1 MAVKNTYTDL
11 QTEAGNVTVLKI
23 YGSKGR
29 VTKVVVDT
37 EVKDLLQQ
45 YTWYNQ
51 ARDKRIVNEEGIS
64 IRDIIF
70 GEHLHS
76 TFIIN
81 INRDYLDNRLV
92 NLTEVPSRE
101 KVAVYNCVR
110 KDSATGI
117 KGVTKHRGRYIV
129 NIKRGDIKVRK
140 EFSISQYGEEQAR
153 ELAITER
160 KRLEELY
167 D

>member
-23 YGSKGR
+23 YGNKGR

-37 EVKDLLQQ
+37 EVKDILKQH
-45 YTWYNQ
+45 TWYNQ
-51 ARDKRIVNEEGIS
+51 ARDKRIVNENGTS

-76 TFIIN
+76 TFVIN
-81 INRDYLDNRLV
+81 VNRDYLDNRLE
-92 NLTEVPSRE
+92 NLVEVPSRE
-101 KVAVYNCVR
+101 KVAVFNCVR
-110 KDSATGI
+110 KDSGTGI

-129 NIKRGDIKVRK
+129 NIKRGEIKVRK
-140 EFSISQYGEEQAR
+140 EFSISKYGEDRAR
-153 ELAITER
+153 ELAIAER
-160 KRLEELY
+160 KHL
-167 D
+167 